1 MRSIVT
7 DLISASGYQDHTP
20 SPSACKR
27 VRLLARQASI
37 ASRPNVRDDREAPL
51 VSERDGCDIVLIWVA
66 REGIYFFA
74 RDWTGSITLI
84 GLGELPGR
92 RRPLWSP
99 RDQFPLLLPLQNTP
113 QARALLS
120 LRKQAVRLH
129 LLDEVADIIQ
139 PSLAA
144 LWYGDRKVFL
154 APSAVQHP

>member
-20 SPSACKR
+20 SPSASGAF
-27 VRLLARQASI
+27 VLSAIASI

-66 REGIYFFA
+66 REGIYFFEKD
-74 RDWTGSITLI
+74 RIGSIALI
-84 GLGELPGR
+84 GLEELSGMR
-92 RRPLWSP
+92 RRLSCS
-99 RDQFPLLLPLQNTP
+99 RYRLPLLLPLQNTP

-144 LWYGDRKVFL
+144 LRNGDRKVFL

>member
-1 MRSIVT
+1 MPSA
-7 DLISASGYQDHTP
+7 ISAFVL
-20 SPSACKR
+20 SA
-27 VRLLARQASI
+27 I
-37 ASRPNVRDDREAPL
+37 ASTASRNPTLVTIAKRPSFRGGMGV
-51 VSERDGCDIVLIWVA
+51 DIVLIWVA
-66 REGIYFFA
+66 REGIYFFEK
-74 RDWTGSITLI
+74 DWTGSITLI

-92 RRPLWSP
+92 RRPLSSP

-144 LWYGDRKVFL
+144 LRNGDRKAFL